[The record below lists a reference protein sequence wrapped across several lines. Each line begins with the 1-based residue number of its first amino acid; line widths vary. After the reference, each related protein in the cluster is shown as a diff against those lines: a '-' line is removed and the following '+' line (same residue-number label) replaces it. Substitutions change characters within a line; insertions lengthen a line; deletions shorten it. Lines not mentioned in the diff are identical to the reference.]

1 MRSRLIGS
9 VLGAFVLFAAVPA
22 AAPAG
27 NTPTVTIRIEGEST
41 TLLPRTRVTLSTAP
55 VPGNN
60 CPGNSVAG
68 AIETATNGNWDR
80 QAFTSTILGE
90 SHTFQNSDYWSPWV
104 NNRYGNGICNDIL
117 DEGDDVVM
125 LVDFSG
131 PNYEPTIFPVELE
144 GVPGAVEP
152 GQPFDVRV
160 IEYVTD
166 GTPGTGTPTPV
177 SGARIERG
185 GADATTG
192 SDGRA
197 TVTLTNSGQHELRA
211 IKSPRAR
218 SALVPVCVGCAG
230 VPGPAPAPAAGG
242 PPPVPVIFGLP
253 LGRRFPPALAP
264 RLLRG
269 TVTGGVRPLRS
280 VRMRLYRYERG
291 RCQHYSLYFERFRYT
306 PCVVPYYWYSI
317 GTRPD
322 WSYLLPER
330 LPAGFYRLEIETTDA
345 TGYLAR
351 RRSVF
356 HVLPR

>member
-1 MRSRLIGS
+1 
-9 VLGAFVLFAAVPA
+9 
-22 AAPAG
+22 
-27 NTPTVTIRIEGEST
+27 
-41 TLLPRTRVTLSTAP
+41 
-55 VPGNN
+55 
-60 CPGNSVAG
+60 
-68 AIETATNGNWDR
+68 
-80 QAFTSTILGE
+80 
-90 SHTFQNSDYWSPWV
+90 
-104 NNRYGNGICNDIL
+104 
-117 DEGDDVVM
+117 
-125 LVDFSG
+125 
-131 PNYEPTIFPVELE
+131 
-144 GVPGAVEP
+144 
-152 GQPFDVRV
+152 VRV

-177 SGARIERG
+177 SGARIEGG

-218 SALVPVCVGCAG
+218 SALVPVCVGCGG
-230 VPGPAPAPAAGG
+230 VPGPAPGTPGAAAPGGEALPGVAPAPAAGG

-280 VRMRLYRYERG
+280 LRMKLYRYDRR
-291 RCQHYSLYFERFRYT
+291 RCQHYSLYLERFRYT
-306 PCVVPYYWYSI
+306 RCVLPYYWYSI

-330 LPAGFYRLEIETTDA
+330 LPAGFYRLEVEATDA

-351 RRSVF
+351 RRAVF